1 MKSEKRKYFLT
12 GLLVVLPALVTLYLF
27 ISLFSFFDN
36 IIGRYISRITLHY
49 LGYKIPGLGLLLFIV
64 LIFATGFFATNFIG
78 KRFLRFF
85 EQFFFRFPIIKKIY
99 PAAKQITEFLFSQK
113 IEGHLQ
119 KVALVEYPRKGVYT
133 IGFVTNKS
141 PEEVIRRTTG
151 QELLNVLIP
160 TVPNPITGFVLCF
173 PRSEVIILD
182 MSIEDGIKFAVSGG
196 VYSPKELPKVQAENP
211 SQDSLRK

>member
-27 ISLFSFFDN
+27 ISLFAFFDN

-64 LIFATGFFATNFIG
+64 LIFVTGFFATNFIG
-78 KRFLRFF
+78 KRFLRFL
-85 EQFFFRFPIIKKIY
+85 EQFFLKFPFIKKIY
-99 PAAKQITEFLFSQK
+99 PAIKQITEFLFSQK

-119 KVALVEYPRKGVYT
+119 KVVLVEYPRKGIYI
-133 IGFVTNKS
+133 IGFVTNRA
-141 PEEVIRRTTG
+141 PEELSRKIG

-160 TVPNPITGFVLCF
+160 SVPNPITGFVICF
-173 PRSEVIILD
+173 PKSEVIVLD
-182 MSIEDGIKFAVSGG
+182 MSIEDGVKLIVSGG
-196 VYSPKELPKVQAENP
+196 VYNPKDLPKVSSEHSA
-211 SQDSLRK
+211 

>member
-36 IIGRYISRITLHY
+36 IIGRYISRVTLHY

-64 LIFATGFFATNFIG
+64 LIFAIGFFATNFIG

-133 IGFVTNKS
+133 IGFVTNKA
-141 PEEVIRRTTG
+141 PEEVSCKLG
-151 QELLNVLIP
+151 QEFLNVLIP
-160 TVPNPITGFVLCF
+160 TVPNPITGFVFCF
-173 PRSEVIILD
+173 LRSEVIILD
-182 MSIEDGIKFAVSGG
+182 MSIENGIKFAVSGG
-196 VYSPKELPKVQAENP
+196 VYSPKELPKVQAEN
-211 SQDSLRK
+211 SNQDSLRK

>member
-49 LGYKIPGLGLLLFIV
+49 LGYKIPGLGLLLFIA
-64 LIFATGFFATNFIG
+64 LIFGTGFFATNFIG

-85 EQFFFRFPIIKKIY
+85 EQFFFRFPIVKKIY

-133 IGFVTNKS
+133 IGFVTNKA
-141 PEEVIRRTTG
+141 PEEVNRKLG
-151 QELLNVLIP
+151 QEFLNVLIP
-160 TVPNPITGFVLCF
+160 TVPNPITGFVLF
-173 PRSEVIILD
+173 FLKSEVIILD

-196 VYSPKELPKVQAENP
+196 VYSPKDLPKGSSEHL
-211 SQDSLRK
+211 S